1 MTFRRLQISLERFT
15 TYEKNIAPHHCP
27 DSKRNGAIWKKN
39 QRAAATSATSA
50 AD

>member
-1 MTFRRLQISLERFT
+1 MTFRRLLILPERFL

-39 QRAAATSATSA
+39 QRAAAVATSA